1 MEPTGTSEGAG
12 APHPR
17 RAHKGATAPRGDA
30 LRAPRDPHNPEPLPW
45 ASKRGHGRAGRGPGG
60 RGWPGTPPRSLSAPG
75 PRAARLRRAAGPGPC
90 GLGLGPGAP
99 RAPSPPSPPR
109 PAAHGG
115 DRGER
120 GEGRARPA
128 ALTPAGGAPSR
139 PPGAR
144 YLAAALR
151 VPGLRPRHARLR
163 LLEAP
168 TAAAQS
174 GPAAMSAAPRAALW
188 GRAGGRAPGA
198 GGSPRPGSL

>member
-1 MEPTGTSEGAG
+1 MESTGTSEGAG

-30 LRAPRDPHNPEPLPW
+30 LRAPRDPPQPRTSPLGEQKGPRPGWTGARRARLARDPPSQPFSARPQGCEAPAGGGAGAVRAGAGAGGSAGTEPPEP
-45 ASKRGHGRAGRGPGG
+45 A
-60 RGWPGTPPRSLSAPG
+60 AP
-75 PRAARLRRAAGPGPC
+75 RRARG
-90 GLGLGPGAP
+90 
-99 RAPSPPSPPR
+99 
-109 PAAHGG
+109 
-115 DRGER
+115 GER
-120 GEGRARPA
+120 GKGRARPA
-128 ALTPAGGAPSR
+128 ALTPSGGAPSR